1 MCFLSCRLHRPEQNR
16 SANVHCETKHYL
28 EFLSPQ
34 GFIWREKQGHGGEK
48 RKTRKSDLTL
58 RFKRA
63 KQFFMHLMVTNGQGI
78 RSAPCQDPLLQM
90 CSTIGGVG
98 GQCPVPSHLLL
109 QIKTHT
115 HTKQGF
121 SECDLKPVP
130 TRLCE
135 QQPLFICNNRHAH
148 RVSK

>member
-1 MCFLSCRLHRPEQNR
+1 MSFLWFALPMCTVKQNITWNVFLPKDS
-16 SANVHCETKHYL
+16 Y
-28 EFLSPQ
+28 
-34 GFIWREKQGHGGEK
+34 GGKNKVKGAKK

-90 CSTIGGVG
+90 CSNIGGVG
-98 GQCPVPSHLLL
+98 GRCPVPSHLLL

-130 TRLCE
+130 TRL
-135 QQPLFICNNRHAH
+135 LHNVKTTVVHM
-148 RVSK
+148 

>member
-1 MCFLSCRLHRPEQNR
+1 MSFLWFTLPMCTVKQNISWNFFLPKDS
-16 SANVHCETKHYL
+16 Y
-28 EFLSPQ
+28 
-34 GFIWREKQGHGGEK
+34 GGKNKVKGGKK

-58 RFKRA
+58 LFKRA

-90 CSTIGGVG
+90 CSKIGGVG

-135 QQPLFICNNRHAH
+135 QQPLFICNNRHTH